1 MNTIETVI
9 IEYLIVNDYELV
21 YDTFGT
27 FVGIK
32 GGNGALLTAETME
45 EIKHISQQTWLE
57 SKHAISNI

>member
-1 MNTIETVI
+1 MNVIETVI
-9 IEYLIVNDYELV
+9 IEYLIVNNYELV
-21 YDTFGT
+21 YDTFGI

-45 EIKHISQQTWLE
+45 ELKYISQQTWLE